1 MVNFSKYIG
10 WFINSWE
17 IGQGKVF
24 GRVNGAV
31 NFALLLST
39 WLLVV
44 GFNIPTYFIL
54 FFIVLMGLFFVV
66 SGFLYE
72 RFGFYSIEINRYNS
86 INPFQR
92 QVLERLEKIEAKLK

>member
-1 MVNFSKYIG
+1 MVNFGKWIG

-72 RFGFYSIEINRYNS
+72 RLGFYRIEINRYNS